1 MARWLRLIVLLLA
14 GLLRTLGIA
23 VAGAFMGIKPT
34 AQRRFMIV
42 ENVAGAPIAGT
53 VLVHYDEGAWTRGG
67 AWFGWLGRIRTDLL
81 LDPGPYTP
89 EERRRWERI
98 KRVPVFLQLLN

>member
-1 MARWLRLIVLLLA
+1 
-14 GLLRTLGIA
+14 
-23 VAGAFMGIKPT
+23 MGIKPT